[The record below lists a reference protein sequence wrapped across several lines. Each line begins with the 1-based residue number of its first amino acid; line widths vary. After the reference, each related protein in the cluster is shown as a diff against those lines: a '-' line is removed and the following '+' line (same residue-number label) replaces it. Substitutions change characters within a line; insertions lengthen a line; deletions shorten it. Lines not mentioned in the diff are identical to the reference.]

1 MALPFETE
9 GTFLTQEQADHIN
22 ERHVS
27 KDQNVKASKFDS
39 QIDLVDLLQ
48 TVSEL
53 TWEQESK
60 DVSVIREGWN
70 EYHGHFYLFVFNIN
84 QQIGVDPEGFPAKH
98 IAVYYSEKVPGEKWQ
113 IISAYPFNWA
123 FYSQFLSRKN
133 RSH

>member
-53 TWEQESK
+53 TWEQES
-60 DVSVIREGWN
+60 VSVIREGWN